1 MKAISEVSAQYELSG
16 NASIYT
22 VNIAPTPL
30 AAVQQ
35 ALTLLTQAVRDGQ
48 DDLDPLREQITY
60 FCFRVATNV
69 LPPKHEMLGVRELFD
84 GIRAKSAMVPPDSKI
99 GRVMEQALPEIE
111 AFLDLEMSPVCKEV
125 LDLIELESE
134 DRRAIALR
142 ATRNVVPTKEYLD
155 RLGCPAAVESRTSL
169 RSMPLTGTLVVVG
182 RPSFF
187 TDATWNAPKAE
198 STCFVQYL
206 FGGSGSRSGGLFDE
220 AGGLTTPKFRSSGV
234 SQSGSEILTKFD
246 PDEFWTTV
254 AQNEMHR
261 QRESGED
268 SVEACLLLL
277 SGGHSLWTAADEG
290 AWLWGL
296 DISDL
301 KNPSISRIDARNV
314 SSGTYVLV
322 RDQGAESEIVRQIAD
337 EEFGAA
343 QFRATQQRWKEALRA
358 GVDQYG
364 GITALRSAI
373 LRRGAKSANP
383 AGWLSES
390 AIRPN
395 QFVDFQAACAAVGLS
410 ADCEF
415 IWTELTRIRGCHQSA
430 GHKIREELE
439 EALLREDLRVLE
451 MEGELHLSA
460 TSLGTLSVHQV
471 EFRHD
476 RTQHVSRQILD
487 RKLPVEDGAW
497 PE

>member
-16 NASIYT
+16 HASIYT

-30 AAVQQ
+30 VALQR
-35 ALTLLTQAVRDGQ
+35 ALTLCTQAVRDGQ
-48 DDLDPLREQITY
+48 DDLDPLREQIAY
-60 FCFRVATNV
+60 LCFRIATNV
-69 LPPKHEMLGVRELFD
+69 LPPKHEMLGVTELFD
-84 GIRAKSAMVPPDSKI
+84 GIRTKSAMVPPDSNI
-99 GRVMEQALPEIE
+99 GQVLGQALPEIE
-111 AFLDLEMSPVCKEV
+111 DFLDLEMSPVCKQV
-125 LDLIELESE
+125 LDLLELESE
-134 DRRAIALR
+134 DRRAVALR

-155 RLGCPAAVESRTSL
+155 RLGCSAIVESRNSL
-169 RSMPLTGTLVVVG
+169 RSMSLTGTLVVVG

-206 FGGSGSRSGGLFDE
+206 FGGSVTRSGGLFDDL
-220 AGGLTTPKFRSSGV
+220 GGLATPKFRSSGV
-234 SQSGSEILTKFD
+234 SHSDSEALTTFN

-268 SVEACLLLL
+268 SIEACLLLL

-290 AWLWGL
+290 SWLWGL
-296 DISDL
+296 EISDL

-343 QFRATQQRWKEALRA
+343 PFRVAQQRWKDALRA

-364 GITALRSAI
+364 GIAALRSAI
-373 LRRGAKSANP
+373 LRRGAKTANP
-383 AGWLSES
+383 AGWLSRS

-395 QFVDFQAACAAVGLS
+395 QFVDFQAACVAVGLS
-410 ADCEF
+410 ADCEL

-439 EALLREDLRVLE
+439 DALLREDLRALE
-451 MEGELHLSA
+451 MKGELHLSS
-460 TSLGTLSVHQV
+460 TSFGTLSVHQV
-471 EFRHD
+471 ELRHD
-476 RTQHVSRQILD
+476 ETQYVSPQILD